1 MNACNQHGGAQ
12 AGLGDLVAV
21 GVRHPRDELVH
32 SEPAEIVGD
41 LASGNSV
48 GVHAAELG
56 GEDAQLLVGE
66 PVSVEP
72 EGQQGGKQGVAAWLT
87 EPKSGNAS
95 AVWCGDGVGEDGEGG
110 GTGDRVVVESLDA
123 EEAPVGGEADLAE
136 CGQVGQPLP
145 DLKIVAVV
153 DGGFGAQRSSLFVI
167 LLDRRGFVVHVQAG
181 YDTRG
186 DHPSTEPS

>member
-1 MNACNQHGGAQ
+1 MRHETRDGSVHPDLRATRPGHHLTTP
-12 AGLGDLVAV
+12 AG
-21 GVRHPRDELVH
+21 
-32 SEPAEIVGD
+32 EPAQPKTPWNT
-41 LASGNSV
+41 LAGRPAKPPRHTTQTTTVS
-48 GVHAAELG
+48 AEDQFLG
-56 GEDAQLLVGE
+56 TNRWIRA
-66 PVSVEP
+66 
-72 EGQQGGKQGVAAWLT
+72 
-87 EPKSGNAS
+87 KSGNAS